1 MTTTGRDTAQPETDR
16 PDGTPPLER
25 GFTGMLGLQVVEL
38 GPDKAVLRWTA
49 GPHLH
54 QPYGILHGGVYCAAV
69 ETAASYGAALWYG
82 ERGNV
87 VGVSNQTDFLR
98 AVRDGELTATA
109 TPVHRGRLQQLWQV
123 EIHDDGGRLV
133 ARGQVRLQN
142 VENADRLGRT
152 EAPTD
157 R

>member
-1 MTTTGRDTAQPETDR
+1 MTTTGREGTQPETGL
-16 PDGTPPLER
+16 PDGALPLER
-25 GFTGMLGLQVVEL
+25 GFTGLLGLRIVEL
-38 GPDKAVLRWTA
+38 GPDRAVLRWTA

-54 QPYGILHGGVYCAAV
+54 QPYGILHGGVYCGAV
-69 ETAASYGAALWYG
+69 ETAASYGAARWYG

-98 AVRDGELTATA
+98 AVREGELTATA

-123 EIHDDGGRLV
+123 EIHDDDGRLV

-152 EAPTD
+152 AASTD